1 MIALKGVNVRHE
13 MRLEKGFT
21 LIELIIVIV
30 LLGIL
35 AATALPKFADL
46 SSQARTAA
54 NRGIAGSLAAAV
66 NIAHA
71 QWIAAGTTPASI
83 PFSGTTLFMNSTAA
97 DPGYGFPCSTLAAC
111 TSASTPTVGDCA
123 ALMPALIQ
131 SGPQVIATT
140 CPGGSSPG
148 CYAATSAAA
157 TCIYTR
163 SDTAAVVNITYN
175 FQAAT
180 VTPAPL

>member
-1 MIALKGVNVRHE
+1 
-13 MRLEKGFT
+13 MRAQFRNASGFT

-46 SSQARTAA
+46 STQARVSA

-71 QWIAAGTTPASI
+71 QWVALATVPASI
-83 PFSGTTLFMNSTAA
+83 VFSGTTIFMNSTAA

-111 TSASTPTVGDCA
+111 TSASTPTDGDCA
-123 ALMPALIQ
+123 ALLTAVVQ
-131 SGPQVIATT
+131 SGPQVLATT

-148 CYAATSAAA
+148 CYAAAGTAN
-157 TCIYTR
+157 TCTYTR